1 MGEYNG
7 AMLREEV
14 EKWGRAFCFTYE
26 CGHIHFTDNT
36 IDWITNW
43 LEEEYGADVIPT
55 ITEMNRAI
63 LNYMFYL
70 EEIK

>member
-1 MGEYNG
+1 MDE
-7 AMLREEV
+7 LREEV

-26 CGHIHFTDNT
+26 CGHIHFTDDT